1 MSLLHTESF
10 IAFAKTTS
18 DDAYTTDNTTT
29 RNAFLAA
36 FKRAGY
42 YAAASDQSANTK
54 SGAFVVRPDPIY
66 PDRNALVFSNGNTTG
81 ASAGAMTSYAML
93 RKPTPQ
99 QGKPIIGGFS
109 LYVPPEYVPNAYNTS
124 QQVVLYFMCTSA
136 TYVSTATPGSSVIAF
151 SISSDLCVRAATGTP
166 QSTKALVPGRQSYIE
181 YRIADNE
188 VKVWI
193 DDVLVLQSAAS
204 MTLDQIG
211 FLITQNTFTAPNTL
225 LQGAAGRWA
234 ISNWYNLVEDAQAP
248 NVRLGPTT
256 RVIGVRPTADVD
268 VHFSRPAGPASNA
281 AVAGQD
287 LVDAPLY
294 SLQSSTVG
302 DQDIYSTS
310 SDSATASGALI
321 HAVTTKVLASNL
333 ESNQHTIR
341 PLIVS
346 SGGVE
351 REDLKPKQFVQL
363 NSLFTKNMYG
373 VARRPTDGK
382 VFAVGIGPCVWA
394 TSTGNA
400 NANSTWNQIADEG
413 SGTVNSVIGFRSNG
427 LGIIARSDFKLQ
439 VIPIG
444 SDTPGAVFNAPT
456 AGTYTPNCM
465 TILPDDTIIV
475 GCQGGRIWRC
485 PAASDPSLAASWSLI
500 TVTTTNISTV
510 LYSVALNRLVANASA
525 ASTVFTSDDKGLTW
539 TSRATGQATSF
550 TATIGIMQLSFDG
563 SWFTLMLQNTTTANY
578 IRRSQDGI
586 AWSSPSYNTN
596 GSTQGVINFMW
607 AGQTTGITLA
617 VTVANGSMLSSA
629 DGGANWRAQSVFTS
643 SIPYAACELSNG
655 DWFIV
660 GNGGLLA
667 AYTSAQID
675 APLVPLAGYQMT
687 YNATTTNP
695 DTNAAWTP
703 SDAAATKFGMRIT
716 S

>member
-1 MSLLHTESF
+1 
-10 IAFAKTTS
+10 
-18 DDAYTTDNTTT
+18 
-29 RNAFLAA
+29 
-36 FKRAGY
+36 
-42 YAAASDQSANTK
+42 
-54 SGAFVVRPDPIY
+54 
-66 PDRNALVFSNGNTTG
+66 
-81 ASAGAMTSYAML
+81 ML
-93 RKPTPQ
+93 RKPIPQ
-99 QGKPIIGGFS
+99 QGKPVIGGFS

-124 QQVVLYFMCTSA
+124 QQPVLYFIA
-136 TYVSTATPGSSVIAF
+136 TTVADTSTATPGAGNAAF
-151 SISSDLCVRAATGTP
+151 MISSDLVVRPGSGAAA
-166 QSTKALVPGRQSYIE
+166 QSTKSLVPGRAAYVE

-193 DDVLVLQSAAS
+193 DDVLVLQSAVS
-204 MTLDQIG
+204 MTPECIG
-211 FLITQNTFTAPNTL
+211 FTITQNTATAPNTM

-268 VHFSRPAGPASNA
+268 VDFSRPAGPTSNA

-310 SDSATASGALI
+310 SDSSTASGALI

-333 ESNQHTIR
+333 ESAAHTIR

-351 REDLKPKQFVQL
+351 REDLKPKQFVAL
-363 NSLFTKNMYG
+363 TSPFTKHMYS

-382 VFAVGIGPCVWA
+382 VFAEGIGPCLFA

-413 SGTVNSVIGFRSNG
+413 SGTVYGVVGFRANG

-439 VIPIG
+439 IIPVG
-444 SDTPGAVFNAPT
+444 SDTPGAVFNGPT
-456 AGTYTPNCM
+456 ASNYVPTC
-465 TILPDDTIIV
+465 IAVLPDDTILV
-475 GCQGGRIWRC
+475 GCTNGRVWRC
-485 PAASDPSLAASWSLI
+485 AAGSDPSVTANWSLI
-500 TVTTTNISTV
+500 SIAGSSVISV
-510 LYSVALNRLVANASA
+510 ILYSAALNRVVCNASA
-525 ASTVFTSDDKGLTW
+525 STSVYTSDDKGLTW
-539 TSRATGQATSF
+539 TVRPAGLATSQS
-550 TATIGIMQLSFDG
+550 GSVGVMQLAFDG
-563 SWFTLMLQNTTTANY
+563 SWFTIMMQNTNTTNY
-578 IRRSQDGI
+578 IKRSQDGI

-596 GSTQGVINFMW
+596 GSTQGVVQFMFG
-607 AGQTTGITLA
+607 GQITG
-617 VTVANGSMLSSA
+617 VTYAQNIAASNGSLTSS
-629 DGGANWRAQSVFTS
+629 DGGANWRRQSTFTAAV
-643 SIPYAACELSNG
+643 PYAACELPNG

-660 GNGGLLA
+660 GNGGSLS
-667 AYTSAQID
+667 AYTSAFID
-675 APLVPLAGYQMT
+675 SPLVPLAGYQMT